1 MRRYDKIDIELCKR
15 SPWRSRLEDWQKL
28 AEIEWYFH
36 EKRPM
41 PPPLNTAF
49 HIIVRSCMRAFI
61 ANGLESPWQ
70 DNYDRLPKFDK
81 GYVDSSPPK
90 PTITEAI
97 MDFMGRHPV
106 RARTGDIVAAVVLVC
121 GCSPA
126 SVNVTIATLVDN
138 KLLVRPDHGFYS
150 LVKAK
155 VVA

>member
-1 MRRYDKIDIELCKR
+1 MRRYDMIDIELCKK
-15 SPWRSRLEDWQKL
+15 SPWRSRLEDWLKL

-36 EKRPM
+36 EKRQM

-61 ANGLESPWQ
+61 ANNLECPWV
-70 DNYDRLPKFDK
+70 DDYTRLPKFDK
-81 GYVDSSPPK
+81 GYVDSSAAK

-97 MDFMGRHPV
+97 MDFMSRHPV

-121 GCSPA
+121 SCSPA
-126 SVNVTIATLVDN
+126 SVNVTVAKLVED
-138 KLLVRPDHGFYS
+138 KLLIHPDHGFYS
-150 LVKAK
+150 LVKSK